1 MKSKVKFV
9 KTNKKQKVK
18 FICKKKIYKKISNS
32 LDESNV
38 LYSDPKSSTVKPF
51 HTRQVSFKLVA
62 DVIKKYFIHKVGYKI
77 VFDDKATENVK
88 NIVYVL
94 TWINC
99 NL

>member
-1 MKSKVKFV
+1 M
-9 KTNKKQKVK
+9 
-18 FICKKKIYKKISNS
+18 
-32 LDESNV
+32 DESNV
-38 LYSDPKSSTVKPF
+38 LYSDPNSPTVNPF

-62 DVIKKYFIHKVGYKI
+62 DVIKNILYTVGYKI

-94 TWINC
+94 TWINW

>member
-1 MKSKVKFV
+1 M
-9 KTNKKQKVK
+9 
-18 FICKKKIYKKISNS
+18 
-32 LDESNV
+32 DESNV
-38 LYSDPKSSTVKPF
+38 LYSDPKSPTVNPF

-62 DVIKKYFIHKVGYKI
+62 DVIKNILYTVGYKI

-94 TWINC
+94 TWINW